1 MHNIQQI
8 SILILFV
15 PSGACFPGH
24 KTEFSLFISCSVEY
38 TDVSFYLVNFL
49 QMVCSGPFCGHK
61 QHFGPG
67 GSHHFSKCKCIN
79 IFFWQTAHL
88 KFPQFHMPQGKEC
101 RSDQQGHN
109 YVNWFLYVQ
118 VQIFPIDQE
127 IFYLSST
134 DSFQVDVV
142 GRVFKLEKEKVVY
155 IALVD
160 KPTLS
165 LGSSLFLKHVR
176 FYRLNIL
183 HQEYFSSVDNNDRI
197 QQKNNNDK
205 QKQNNAHVAH
215 VAFFKFGCKAIVLQK
230 QRGRLWLS

>member
-15 PSGACFPGH
+15 PSGACYPGH

-61 QHFGPG
+61 QHFGG
-67 GSHHFSKCKCIN
+67 LIISANVN
-79 IFFWQTAHL
+79 ILTFCWQTARL

-142 GRVFKLEKEKVVY
+142 GRVFKLEEEKVVY

-197 QQKNNNDK
+197 QQKNDNDK
-205 QKQNNAHVAH
+205 QKQN
-215 VAFFKFGCKAIVLQK
+215 KAVCTCSIF
-230 QRGRLWLS
+230 